1 MSEAHSTARLL
12 GGSLAPIGL
21 ATSFLRRPMREV
33 RDSLLAWRR
42 ENLAQTLEESPPA
55 PFPTCTSALELF
67 EAPWT
72 TELLVDCGEWTA
84 YLNNWIHG
92 GDPTSAAPYLGTRLE
107 CDCIVALHA
116 PPHPPGHASTRFS
129 IRGPHGVAPL
139 MHVRTIEAS
148 ATDGR
153 WSWHESGTMQPFE
166 QPERYTARKKRDR
179 LDRPLLVT
187 YLEALGIR
195 VDADDF
201 YGDGIVIRQ
210 IVSYERRQETLAE
223 VRARFGW

>member
-1 MSEAHSTARLL
+1 
-12 GGSLAPIGL
+12 
-21 ATSFLRRPMREV
+21 
-33 RDSLLAWRR
+33 
-42 ENLAQTLEESPPA
+42 
-55 PFPTCTSALELF
+55 
-67 EAPWT
+67 
-72 TELLVDCGEWTA
+72 
-84 YLNNWIHG
+84 
-92 GDPTSAAPYLGTRLE
+92 
-107 CDCIVALHA
+107 
-116 PPHPPGHASTRFS
+116 
-129 IRGPHGVAPL
+129 